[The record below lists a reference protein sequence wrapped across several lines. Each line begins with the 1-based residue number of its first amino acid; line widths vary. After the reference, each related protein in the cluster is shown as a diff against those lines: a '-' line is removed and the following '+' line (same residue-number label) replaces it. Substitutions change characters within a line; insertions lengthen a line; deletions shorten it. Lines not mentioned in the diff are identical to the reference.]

1 VTAYARLDRA
11 VKTYGQTRAL
21 DEFSL
26 IVEPGEIVALLGAN
40 GAGKTTAI
48 NALLGLTRLQSG
60 SAQLFGGS
68 IDEGRGFVGVTP
80 QEMAF
85 PGNLKVREIVDFVRA
100 HYPQPRPTDELL
112 VQTGLFALEGRRCG
126 DLSGG
131 EMRRLAV
138 AAAFAGNP
146 RLAFLDEPTT
156 GLDVESR
163 RAVWEMVRGFR
174 SEGGA
179 VLLTTHYLEE
189 AERLA
194 TRVAFI
200 RRGHNVSAQEFES
213 ARRSGGRIAFA
224 CATEPVLPDAR
235 VSIRGTGA
243 GYEASGMSSDDL
255 VKLLVRSGADFR
267 ELRILSNGLE
277 DAFVELQKE
286 NR

>member
-1 VTAYARLDRA
+1 MSAYARLDRA
-11 VKTYGQTRAL
+11 VKTYGRTCAL
-21 DEFSL
+21 DDFSL
-26 IVEPGEIVALLGAN
+26 VVEPGEIVALLGAN

-60 SAQLFGGS
+60 VVELFGDGT
-68 IDEGRGFVGVTP
+68 EKGRRSVGVTP

-100 HYPQPRPTDELL
+100 HYSQPRPADEILE
-112 VQTGLFALEGRRCG
+112 QTGLIALEQRRCG

-146 RLAFLDEPTT
+146 RLVFLDEPTT

-163 RAVWEMVRGFR
+163 RAVWEMIRGFR
-174 SEGGA
+174 GEGGA
-179 VLLTTHYLEE
+179 VLLTTHYLDE

-194 TRVAFI
+194 TRIAFI
-200 RRGHNVSAQEFES
+200 RRGRNVSAQEFEL
-213 ARRSGGRIAFA
+213 ARSSGGRIAFRS
-224 CATEPVLPDAR
+224 ATTPAFSDTRTSVR
-235 VSIRGTGA
+235 VVDG
-243 GYEASGMSSDDL
+243 GYELSGMSSDDL
-255 VKLLVRSGADFR
+255 VKLLVRSGADFC

-277 DAFVELQKE
+277 DAFVELHRE

>member
-1 VTAYARLDRA
+1 MSAYARLDRA
-11 VKTYGQTRAL
+11 VKAYGKTRAL
-21 DEFSL
+21 DDFSL
-26 IVEPGEIVALLGAN
+26 VVEAGEILALLGPN

-60 SAQLFGGS
+60 TAQLFSGS
-68 IDEGRGFVGVTP
+68 IPAGRGFVGVTP

-85 PGNLKVREIVDFVRA
+85 PGNLTVREIVDFVRS
-100 HYPQPRPTDELL
+100 HYSQPRPAADLL
-112 VQTGLFALEGRRCG
+112 QQTGLISLERKRCN

-146 RLAFLDEPTT
+146 RLVFLDEPTT
-156 GLDVESR
+156 GLDIESR
-163 RAVWEMVRGFR
+163 RAVWEMIRGFR
-174 SEGGA
+174 GDGGA

-194 TRVAFI
+194 TRIAFI
-200 RRGHNVSAQEFES
+200 RRGRAVSAQEFEL
-213 ARRSGGRIAFA
+213 ARSSGGRIAFR
-224 CATEPVLPDAR
+224 CAGMPRLSDSR
-235 VSIRGTGA
+235 ISLRDTGD
-243 GYEASGMSSDDL
+243 GYELAGVSTDDL
-255 VKLLVRSGADFR
+255 VKLLVRSGTDFR

-286 NR
+286 SR

>member
-1 VTAYARLDRA
+1 MDAYAQLERA
-11 VKTYGQTRAL
+11 VKVYGKTRAL
-21 DEFSL
+21 DDFSL
-26 IVEPGEIVALLGAN
+26 VVEAGEIVALLGAN

-60 SAQLFGGS
+60 SARLFGGA
-68 IDEGRGFVGVTP
+68 IDEARRFVGVTP

-100 HYPQPRPTDELL
+100 HYPQPRRSEELL
-112 VQTGLFALEGRRCG
+112 EQTGLVALAERRCG

-146 RLAFLDEPTT
+146 RLVFLDEPTT
-156 GLDVESR
+156 GLDIQSR
-163 RAVWEMVRGFR
+163 RAVWEMIRGFR

-194 TRVAFI
+194 TRIAFI
-200 RRGHNVSAQEFES
+200 RRGRTVSAQEFELALS
-213 ARRSGGRIAFA
+213 SGGRIAFRSA
-224 CATEPVLPDAR
+224 AVPALSDSR
-235 VSIRGTGA
+235 VRLYDTGD
-243 GYEASGMSSDDL
+243 GYELSGISTDDL
-255 VKLLVRSGADFR
+255 VRLLVHSGADFR

-286 NR
+286 S